1 MKPRRLT
8 TANHLAAALD
18 RVTAENARLVQSCE
32 ALVADRDAAALAERE
47 RIAEWMQEQGERREL
62 GIATMTWRYVA
73 SQIKFGE
80 HLADL

>member
-18 RVTAENARLVQSCE
+18 RVTAENARLVQVCE
-32 ALVADRDAAALAERE
+32 ALWATRDAEALAERE
-47 RIAEWMQEQGERREL
+47 RIATWMQEQGERREL

-80 HLADL
+80 HLADQ